1 MAPSSGAKPRVY
13 RGSVCC
19 SARRRPVARDFSVQL
34 LVDDSSTTLMMEKM
48 ILNKGSFEVITAVN
62 GEERS

>member
-1 MAPSSGAKPRVY
+1 
-13 RGSVCC
+13 
-19 SARRRPVARDFSVQL
+19 VQL